1 MASTAPLLPT
11 NGRGQ
16 QQQRNNK
23 HTKLSI
29 FYGADEYL
37 EQLTKK
43 YEQYEELA
51 TLLQAAPDA
60 QYQDAQDPAK
70 KAAQKAGGGKSSGAM
85 LKLEVDVNN
94 RSKKTQRAIPT
105 PNIPE
110 SMPPDLAFLF
120 TKISPEQK
128 MYLWNIYTMIFVAQC
143 LDVVLYWALLQYGE
157 SFGVG
162 FWPATSI
169 YGFIMIALCIQNVY
183 ILHDVIHGATFPP
196 YEWQNYITHP
206 FADFVSLPW
215 MDIIMEHNRHHNST
229 FDLLNHGEFGWDP
242 ASWLYVL
249 QEWTWA
255 WYGWLTVPLV
265 PFWHFAGAS
274 DTGCLFA
281 MLWWCRFPDAGTG
294 GKCDKAF
301 YKKWLPVR
309 VKHVSFLLVLWG
321 SIWLLGSLGSGKA
334 LSEGWKFMLIVNL
347 FSRIGFSLAWMFIT
361 NFNHSHFWNEFLA
374 SDPDRSWPWMHA
386 TMAFLLGGR
395 HRWNEML
402 FHDVHHMCPGRIGAM
417 SQRGRFHGW
426 EKVHDACVEILS
438 RGLWRSDDA
447 ETTMDKHQK
456 KRSMLVKS
464 RKALTA

>member
-1 MASTAPLLPT
+1 MASSQPLLPGPAT
-11 NGRGQ
+11 GGKKG
-16 QQQRNNK
+16 K
-23 HTKLSI
+23 HTKISI

-37 EQLTKK
+37 EQLAKK
-43 YEQYEELA
+43 YEQYDELA

-60 QYQDAQDPAK
+60 GVMDDQDPAK
-70 KAAQKAGGGKSSGAM
+70 AAAKKAEAEGKGGAM
-85 LKLEVDVNN
+85 LSLDVDHNK

-110 SMPPDLAFLF
+110 PMPPELAFMF

-128 MYLWNIYTMIFVAQC
+128 MYMWNIYTLIFVLEC
-143 LDVVLYWALLQYGE
+143 LDIVLYWALLTYSSL
-157 SFGVG
+157 SF
-162 FWPATSI
+162 ATSTAI
-169 YGFIMIALCIQNVY
+169 YGALMIILCIQNVY

-206 FADFVSLPW
+206 LADFINLPW

-249 QEWTWA
+249 QEWTFE
-255 WYGWLTVPLV
+255 WYGWITVPLI
-265 PFWHFAGAS
+265 PFWHFIGAS
-274 DTGCLFA
+274 DTGMLFA
-281 MLWWCRFPDAGTG
+281 FLWWSKFPDAGPG
-294 GKCDKAF
+294 GKCDKQF

-309 VKHVSFLLVLWG
+309 AKYVTWLMCLWG
-321 SIWLLGSLGSGKA
+321 SIWLLGSLGMGKP
-334 LSEGWKFMLIVNL
+334 LSEGWFFTLMVST
-347 FSRIGFSLAWMFIT
+347 FTRAGFSAAWLFIT
-361 NFNHSHFWNEFLA
+361 NFNHSHLWNEFLA
-374 SDPDRSWPWMHA
+374 TDPDRTWPMVHA

-438 RGLWRSDDA
+438 RGLWKSDDA
-447 ETTMDKHQK
+447 ETVMEKHQK

-464 RKALTA
+464 RKASNKK